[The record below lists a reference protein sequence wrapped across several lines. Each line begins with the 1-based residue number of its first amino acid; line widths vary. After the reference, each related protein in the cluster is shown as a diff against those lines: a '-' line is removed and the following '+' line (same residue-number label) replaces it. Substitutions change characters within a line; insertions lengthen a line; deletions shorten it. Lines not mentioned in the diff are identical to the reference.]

1 MIPRRNQEFMGKT
14 GQNVRTIQIIQ
25 IMTSPLQKVCIQKK
39 DLVRIYKKRKIYTYN
54 FIQTKLGICYCLMT
68 TGFPAGSC

>member
-25 IMTSPLQKVCIQKK
+25 IMISHLQKVCMYTKK

-54 FIQTKLGICYCLMT
+54 FIQIKLGIRNCLMT
-68 TGFPAGSC
+68 TGSC